1 MPAPARK
8 SKPRP
13 ASPQPDA
20 GVPLAE
26 VTLTYSSGHV
36 RFPGDQPKPTTVTCA
51 QLARV
56 LEWMARNAP
65 GRPHAFAAPDILASR
80 LRGLGR
86 LCGLAAQA
94 ETAGNYPE
102 DFVDALT
109 LVEDSWGRS
118 VFARCASR
126 TARRPSSSDNRETDT
141 RAVSKPPMR
150 ALTLMK

>member
-1 MPAPARK
+1 
-8 SKPRP
+8 
-13 ASPQPDA
+13 
-20 GVPLAE
+20 LAE
-26 VTLTYSSGHV
+26 VTLTYSSGNV
-36 RFPGDQPKPTTVTCA
+36 RFPGDQPKPITVTGA

-94 ETAGNYPE
+94 EAASDYPE

-109 LVEDSWGRS
+109 LVEDVLVDYGTRIE
-118 VFARCASR
+118 VHGDAEILQDARVSIKSTPKT
-126 TARRPSSSDNRETDT
+126 TA
-141 RAVSKPPMR
+141 A
-150 ALTLMK
+150 AA